1 MMSAEPEGQ
10 ARAAKRAS
18 ALSFRA
24 MLAHSCWRKID
35 SKILVVA
42 KLNNSAPPKVFERV
56 SRGVLSCAPI
66 SGVRGQRRN
75 YQHLAPWHSAS
86 SAAALRHSTEQ
97 HYILRHSTV
106 HTSSQY
112 SMLHQL
118 PLCHDPC
125 GRHIHWLSNVSRA
138 YHSNEAD
145 QLTELTRSDIPGNKS
160 MDTRQGRAYRPV
172 PAQLSPIYLSS
183 SSPVEQTPH

>member
-118 PLCHDPC
+118 LYRFVMILVAVTFI
-125 GRHIHWLSNVSRA
+125 GYQMFRA
-138 YHSNEAD
+138 
-145 QLTELTRSDIPGNKS
+145 LIIPMRRTS
-160 MDTRQGRAYRPV
+160 
-172 PAQLSPIYLSS
+172 
-183 SSPVEQTPH
+183 